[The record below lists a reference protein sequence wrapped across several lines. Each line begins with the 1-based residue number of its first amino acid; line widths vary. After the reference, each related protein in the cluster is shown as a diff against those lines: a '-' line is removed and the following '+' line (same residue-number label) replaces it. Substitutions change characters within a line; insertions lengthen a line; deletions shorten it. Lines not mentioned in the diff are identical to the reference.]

1 MNIGEL
7 KRVIGELKVSLK
19 KQNKLKFSCES
30 CYNQHVQIYNWLV
43 ELKDYMSGTVG
54 ENKDDPLMPG
64 FLSLDDA
71 IEHTKDVI
79 ESTDDK
85 QEKLDHKQLLSFL
98 SELKKYRAN
107 H

>member
-1 MNIGEL
+1 MNISEL
-7 KRVIGELKVSLK
+7 EKAILALEDSLRE
-19 KQNKLKFSCES
+19 QNKFSCES
-30 CYNQHVQIYNWLV
+30 CQSQHVQIYNWLV
-43 ELKDYMSGTVG
+43 ELRDYESGKVG
-54 ENKDDPLMPG
+54 INQDDPTIIG
-64 FLSLDDA
+64 YISLDDA
-71 IEHTKDVI
+71 IDHTKDVI